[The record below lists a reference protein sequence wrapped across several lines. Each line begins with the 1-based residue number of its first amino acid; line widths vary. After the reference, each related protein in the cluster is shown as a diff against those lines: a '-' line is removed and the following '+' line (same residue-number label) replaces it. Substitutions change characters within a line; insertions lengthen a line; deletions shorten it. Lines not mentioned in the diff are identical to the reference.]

1 MSKTISIEEILITVK
16 EVRNNLIG
24 ISRSNK
30 PLYDT
35 VNRKLNKLEGKLVAA
50 AEGIVTESLVEDNSK
65 PELPESPPTLIPPLI
80 VGDDIQQDLPK
91 SPEEEDASGEEVVE
105 PSNEES
111 ESVTLSDPL
120 ADLLNKDAEEDGT
133 KLD

>member
-24 ISRSNK
+24 ISRTNK

-35 VNRKLNKLEGKLVAA
+35 VSRKLNKLEGKLTAA
-50 AEGIVTESLVEDNSK
+50 TEGLVTEGLVEDNSK
-65 PELPESPPTLIPPLI
+65 QE
-80 VGDDIQQDLPK
+80 LPK
-91 SPEEEDASGEEVVE
+91 STEEESTSGEEVVE

-120 ADLLNKDAEEDGT
+120 ASLLSEDAEEDGT

>member
-1 MSKTISIEEILITVK
+1 MIKANYFS
-16 EVRNNLIG
+16 